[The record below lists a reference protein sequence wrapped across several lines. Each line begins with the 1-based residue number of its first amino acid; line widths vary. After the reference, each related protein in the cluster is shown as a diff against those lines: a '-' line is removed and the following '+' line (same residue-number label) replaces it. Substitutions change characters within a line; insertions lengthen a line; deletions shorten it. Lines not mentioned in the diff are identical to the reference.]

1 MRQNMLA
8 AISVAPVARSTGT
21 ATTYTMTY
29 AATPGT
35 PMPRMV
41 DITMT
46 IRPPRNSCPSP
57 TTLRIRLPKLRPRLV
72 MLTEPMITPMM
83 MQLTPTP
90 MALRLPSTVAFRM
103 VEGFMRVSLRSQE
116 TGIVTKIAAMA
127 ANSGV

>member
-1 MRQNMLA
+1 
-8 AISVAPVARSTGT
+8 
-21 ATTYTMTY
+21 
-29 AATPGT
+29 
-35 PMPRMV
+35 
-41 DITMT
+41 
-46 IRPPRNSCPSP
+46 
-57 TTLRIRLPKLRPRLV
+57 

-103 VEGFMRVSLRSQE
+103 VERFMRVSLRSQE